1 MELSKKQKGVV
12 AGMATAMLISIFSI
26 VAAIIF
32 NPLSQ
37 ASMNTSSIRFSIAG
51 LSMLLPLFV
60 LIICVGRL
68 ARFRFFSA
76 EDIDGSGLTTGSNHA
91 KVLQSI
97 LQNTLE
103 QIVIAFGVYVAWCAL
118 MPISWLFVVIL
129 GSVLFTVG
137 RLCFIFG
144 YSGGAPA
151 RAFGF
156 ALTFYSTVVMFV
168 IMVGYVVSLSF

>member
-1 MELSKKQKGVV
+1 MVGSL
-12 AGMATAMLISIFSI
+12 
-26 VAAIIF
+26 
-32 NPLSQ
+32 
-37 ASMNTSSIRFSIAG
+37 TS
-51 LSMLLPLFV
+51 
-60 LIICVGRL
+60 
-68 ARFRFFSA
+68 
-76 EDIDGSGLTTGSNHA
+76 GSNQA

-103 QIVIAFGVYVAWCAL
+103 QIVLAFGVYMAWCAL
-118 MPISWLFVVIL
+118 MPISWLFVVPL
-129 GSVLFTVG
+129 CSVLFTVG

-168 IMVGYVVSLSF
+168 FMAVYIVASLF